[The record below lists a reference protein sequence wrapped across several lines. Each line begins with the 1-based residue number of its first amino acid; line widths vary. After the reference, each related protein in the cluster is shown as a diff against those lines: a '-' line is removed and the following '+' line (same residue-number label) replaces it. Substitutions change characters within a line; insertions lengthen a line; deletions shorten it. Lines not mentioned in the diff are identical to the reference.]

1 MIQGGDILSRDSNR
15 DNDGSGYRGCSIEGE
30 FNSKEHKRGTLSM
43 ARSSD
48 PNSAG
53 SQFFICVKD
62 SPWLD
67 GQYTIFGK
75 VVEGI
80 DVVDKIVNSITDR
93 DMMLKRV
100 VSKITSGESVNDWVE
115 VIDPVSKR
123 RVYSKIPMGENQTSY
138 LDTVRKALRSN
149 NPYRRI
155 EIVTA
160 RVYVE
165 E

>member
-1 MIQGGDILSRDSNR
+1 
-15 DNDGSGYRGCSIEGE
+15 
-30 FNSKEHKRGTLSM
+30 
-43 ARSSD
+43 
-48 PNSAG
+48 
-53 SQFFICVKD
+53 
-62 SPWLD
+62 
-67 GQYTIFGK
+67 
-75 VVEGI
+75 
-80 DVVDKIVNSITDR
+80 
-93 DMMLKRV
+93 MLKRV
-100 VSKITSGESVNDWVE
+100 VPKIPSGESVNDWVE

-160 RVYVE
+160 RVYAE